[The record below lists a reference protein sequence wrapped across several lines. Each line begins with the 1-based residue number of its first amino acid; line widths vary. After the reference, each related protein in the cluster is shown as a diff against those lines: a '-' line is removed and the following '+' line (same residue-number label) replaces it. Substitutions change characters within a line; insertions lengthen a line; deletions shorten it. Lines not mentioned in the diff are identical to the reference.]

1 MKSDLKKTKY
11 EMKSNL
17 KKQIVGYVKVRS
29 VDDPTTFA
37 KAERQLSQVGA
48 NIFTPE
54 LVDFPAGFF
63 IIVTL
68 IFVMKHK

>member
-48 NIFTPE
+48 NIFTPA
-54 LVDFPAGFF
+54 LPSH
-63 IIVTL
+63 L
-68 IFVMKHK
+68 